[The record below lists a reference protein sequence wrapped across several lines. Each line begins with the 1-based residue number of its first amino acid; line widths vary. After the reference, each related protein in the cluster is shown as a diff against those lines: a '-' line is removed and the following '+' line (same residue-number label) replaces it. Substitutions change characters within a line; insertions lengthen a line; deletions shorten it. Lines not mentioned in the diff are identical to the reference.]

1 MTARAVSDDTASGPW
16 VLGAVCL
23 AGLMMPLS
31 FTGPAVALPAI
42 GRELGGSPVALA
54 WVVNAFVLSF
64 GSFVMA
70 AGALADQLGRKR
82 MFGIGVAG
90 FALLSLVL
98 GFAPTVVA
106 LDLLRGAQGIAA
118 AIAMAGGAA
127 SLAQEFEGPAR
138 TRAFSL
144 LGTSFGIGLAF
155 GPILSG
161 VLVETLGWRA
171 IFLTGTAIGLL
182 VLVFGVPQMR
192 ESRDPGATGVD
203 WPGLF
208 SFTAAL
214 GLLTFGIMQGPQDG
228 WGSPVVLGLLLGA
241 AAMLALF
248 VAVETRVRRP
258 MLDLSLFRYP
268 RFVGAQFLPI
278 ATAVCFVVPLVLLP
292 VRFIGAEG
300 MSEIEAGGLMIALSA
315 PMAVVPFLAGML
327 ARRIPAAVLSAI
339 GLVIAALGL
348 GWLAAIP
355 AGAGAA
361 ALALPMLVV
370 GIGTGLPWGL
380 MDDLS
385 VSVVPR
391 ERAGM
396 ATGIFSTM
404 RVAGEAVA
412 IAAAGALV
420 VALGQSGLRGAAG
433 GEAGVA
439 DAVNAL
445 AGGDMGRAETLLPGL
460 GRAALAQAYGAAFQA
475 MLAVLVAATLA
486 AALIAYAL
494 LRRRDRGAIVRTAK
508 ACET

>member
-1 MTARAVSDDTASGPW
+1 MTARAIPDGGTNSAW

-42 GRELGGSPVALA
+42 GRDLGGSPVALG
-54 WVVNAFVLSF
+54 WVVNAFVLAF

-70 AGALADQLGRKR
+70 AGALADQFGRKR
-82 MFGIGVAG
+82 MFRAGVAG
-90 FALLSLVL
+90 FTVLSLVI
-98 GFAPTVVA
+98 GFAPSVVA

-155 GPILSG
+155 GPILAG
-161 VLVETLGWRA
+161 ALVETLGWRA
-171 IFLTGTAIGLL
+171 IFLAGTAIGLL
-182 VLVFGVPQMR
+182 VLVFGVRRMH

-203 WPGLF
+203 WPGLA

-214 GLLTFGIMQGPQDG
+214 VLLTFGIMQGPQSG
-228 WGSPVVLGLLLGA
+228 WGSAAVVALLAGA

-248 VAVETRVRRP
+248 VAIETRVARP

-268 RFVGAQFLPI
+268 RFVGVQFLPI

-315 PMAVVPFLAGML
+315 PMAVVPFLAGLL
-327 ARRIPAAVLSAI
+327 ARRISAAALSAI

-348 GWLAAIP
+348 GWLATVP
-355 AGAGAA
+355 VGAGAV
-361 ALALPMLVV
+361 ALALPMLIV

-404 RVAGEAVA
+404 RVAGEALA
-412 IAAAGALV
+412 IAAAGAVLV
-420 VALGQSGLRGAAG
+420 GLSQSGLQAAAG
-433 GEAGVA
+433 GDAARQIA

-445 AGGDMGRAETLLPGL
+445 AGGDMDRALAGMPGF
-460 GRAALAQAYGAAFQA
+460 GRAALAQAYGGAFQA
-475 MLAVLVAATLA
+475 MLVVLVAATLA
-486 AALIAYAL
+486 AALVAFAL
-494 LRRRDRGAIVRTAK
+494 LRRRTARVEI
-508 ACET
+508 CEA

>member
-1 MTARAVSDDTASGPW
+1 MTARAISDGGANSAW

-42 GRELGGSPVALA
+42 GRDLGGSPLALA

-70 AGALADQLGRKR
+70 AGALSDQLGRKR
-82 MFGIGVAG
+82 MFRAGVAG
-90 FALLSLVL
+90 FSLLSLVI
-98 GFAPTVVA
+98 GFAPSVVV
-106 LDLLRGAQGIAA
+106 LDLLRGAQGVAA

-155 GPILSG
+155 GPILAG

-171 IFLTGTAIGLL
+171 IFLTGTVIGSA
-182 VLVFGVPQMR
+182 VLAFGVPRMR

-203 WPGLF
+203 WPGLIG
-208 SFTAAL
+208 FTAAL
-214 GLLTFGIMQGPQDG
+214 VLLTFGIMQGPQSG
-228 WGSPVVLGLLLGA
+228 WGSPVVLALLLGA

-315 PMAVVPFLAGML
+315 PMAVVPFLAGLL
-327 ARRIPAAVLSAI
+327 ARRFSAAALSGL
-339 GLVIAALGL
+339 GLVVAALGL
-348 GWLAAIP
+348 AWLSAVP
-355 AGAGAA
+355 VGAGAL

-412 IAAAGALV
+412 IAAAGAVV
-420 VALGQSGLRGAAG
+420 VALGQSGLHRAAG
-433 GEAGVA
+433 GEVA
-439 DAVNAL
+439 RVAEAVNAM
-445 AGGDMGRAETLLPGL
+445 AGGDLGRAESLLPGL
-460 GRAALAQAYGAAFQA
+460 GRTALAQAYGGAFQT

-486 AALIAYAL
+486 AALVAYAL
-494 LRRRDRGAIVRTAK
+494 LRRRERVTLETTE
-508 ACET
+508 ACEV

>member
-1 MTARAVSDDTASGPW
+1 MTARAISDGAANSAW

-42 GRELGGSPVALA
+42 GRDLGGSPLALA

-70 AGALADQLGRKR
+70 AGALSDQLGRKR
-82 MFGIGVAG
+82 MFRAGVAG
-90 FALLSLVL
+90 FALLSLVI
-98 GFAPTVVA
+98 GFAPSVVM
-106 LDLLRGAQGIAA
+106 LDLLRGAQGVAA

-155 GPILSG
+155 GPILAG

-171 IFLTGTAIGLL
+171 IFLTGTVIGSA
-182 VLVFGVPQMR
+182 VLAFGVPRMR

-203 WPGLF
+203 WPGLLG
-208 SFTAAL
+208 FTAAL
-214 GLLTFGIMQGPQDG
+214 VLLTFGIMQGPQSG
-228 WGSPVVLGLLLGA
+228 WGSPVVLALLLGA

-315 PMAVVPFLAGML
+315 PMAVVPFLAGLL
-327 ARRIPAAVLSAI
+327 ARRFSAAALSGL
-339 GLVIAALGL
+339 GLVVAALGL
-348 GWLAAIP
+348 AWLAAVP
-355 AGAGAA
+355 VGAGAL

-370 GIGTGLPWGL
+370 GVGTGLPWGL

-412 IAAAGALV
+412 IAAAGAVV
-420 VALGQSGLRGAAG
+420 VALGQSGLHQAAG
-433 GEAGVA
+433 GEAARVA
-439 DAVNAL
+439 EAVNAM
-445 AGGDMGRAETLLPGL
+445 AGGDLGRAEALLPGL
-460 GRAALAQAYGAAFQA
+460 GRAALAQAYGGAFQA
-475 MLAVLVAATLA
+475 MLAVLVAATLVA
-486 AALIAYAL
+486 AAVAYGL
-494 LRRRDRGAIVRTAK
+494 LRRRERVTLETTE
-508 ACET
+508 ACEV